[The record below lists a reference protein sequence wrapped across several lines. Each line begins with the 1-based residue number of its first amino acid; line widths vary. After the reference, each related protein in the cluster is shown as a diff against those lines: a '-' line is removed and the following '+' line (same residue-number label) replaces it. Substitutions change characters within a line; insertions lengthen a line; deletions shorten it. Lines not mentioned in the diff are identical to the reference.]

1 MKILVDVNVFIDV
14 VTKRANWQGSLRVL
28 SLTRQ
33 SSEIEGWISALT
45 VPLLY
50 FFRLRVTEE
59 QQARVDAQAAVKGF
73 SLVPLTPDIIDKA
86 MASVLPDF
94 EDNIQLISAEIIAAD
109 HIVTRNKKRFQ
120 PAPLSGLTPEEWLVL
135 DTVANIETHL
145 QA

>member
-14 VTKRANWQGSLRVL
+14 ITKRANWQGSLRVL

-33 SSEIEGWISALT
+33 SSEIEGWTSALT

-59 QQARVDAQAAVKGF
+59 KQARVDAQAAVKGF
-73 SLVPLTPDIIDKA
+73 SLVPLTPDIVDKA

-94 EDNIQLISAEIIAAD
+94 EDNIQLISAETVVVD
-109 HIVTRNKKRFQ
+109 HLITRNKKHFQ
-120 PAPLSGLTPEEWLVL
+120 STQVSILALEEWLAL
-135 DTVANIETHL
+135 DAVIEIEAKI
-145 QA
+145 QD